1 MGKIFDVGFMIST
14 VPQIAGKLPVT
25 LWIAFLSGAIALV
38 LGFLVA
44 MARYFEVKLLS
55 PLCKLYVSFMRGTP
69 AMVQLL
75 VAYYGIPIL
84 LRGMNQS
91 LGTHFSVNGIPA
103 SVFAVFALSL
113 NSGAFMSETIRG
125 AMLAVDAGQMEAC
138 YSVNLST
145 AQALRRIILP
155 QAFTN
160 ALPAL
165 GNSFISLLKE
175 TSLIFNISVIEM
187 MAQAKIT
194 GARSYRFFEVYIVVA
209 LIYWAVC
216 ILMERGLGLLEKR
229 VRRYERRAVK

>member
-1 MGKIFDVGFMIST
+1 MGKIFDLSFMIST
-14 VPQIAGKLPVT
+14 IPPIAGKLPVT

-44 MARYFEVKLLS
+44 MVRYFHVRILT
-55 PLCKLYVSFMRGTP
+55 PICKVYVSFMRGTP

-75 VAYYGIPIL
+75 VSYYGIPIF
-84 LRGMNQS
+84 LRAINAS
-91 LGTHFSVNGIPA
+91 LGTGFSVNGIPA
-103 SVFAVFALSL
+103 VVFAVFALSL

-125 AMLAVDAGQMEAC
+125 AMLAVNAGQLEAC
-138 YSVNLST
+138 YSVNLT
-145 AQALRRIILP
+145 TWQALRRIILP

-175 TSLIFNISVIEM
+175 TSLVFYISVIDM

-194 GARSYRFFEVYIVVA
+194 GSRSYRFFEVYIVVA

-216 ILMERGLGLLEKR
+216 FLMERVLALLER
-229 VRRYERRAVK
+229 HVRRYERGIVK

>member
-1 MGKIFDVGFMIST
+1 MGKIFDVQFMIST
-14 VPQIAGKLPVT
+14 IPQIAGKLPVT

-44 MARYFEVKLLS
+44 MARYFEIRILS

-84 LRGMNQS
+84 LRGMNES

-103 SVFAVFALSL
+103 SAFAVFALAL

-125 AMLAVDAGQMEAC
+125 AMLAVDAGQLEAC

-145 AQALRRIILP
+145 GQAMRRIILP

-194 GARSYRFFEVYIVVA
+194 GSRSYRFFEVYIVVA

>member
-1 MGKIFDVGFMIST
+1 MGKIFDIQFMIST
-14 VPQIAGKLPVT
+14 IPQIGSKLPVT
-25 LWIAFLSGAIALV
+25 LWIAFLSGFIALI
-38 LGFLVA
+38 LGFIIA
-44 MARYFEVKLLS
+44 MIRYFNVRVLS
-55 PLCKLYVSFMRGTP
+55 PLCKLFVSFMRGTP

-75 VAYYGIPIL
+75 VAYYGVPIL
-84 LRGMNQS
+84 LRGMNEG
-91 LGTHFSVNGIPA
+91 LGTRFSVNGIPA
-103 SVFAVFALSL
+103 AAFAVFALSL

-125 AMLAVDAGQMEAC
+125 AMMAIDAGQLEAC
-138 YSVNLST
+138 YSVNLS
-145 AQALRRIILP
+145 AGQALRRIILP

-175 TSLIFNISVIEM
+175 TSLVFNISVIEM

-194 GARSYRFFEVYIVVA
+194 GSRSYRFFEVYIVVA

-216 ILMERGLGLLEKR
+216 FLMERVLAVVEEK

>member
-1 MGKIFDVGFMIST
+1 MGKIFDLEFMISAI
-14 VPQIAGKLPVT
+14 PQIAGKLPVT
-25 LWIAFLSGAIALV
+25 LWIAALSGVIALV

-44 MARYFEVKLLS
+44 MVRYFNMRILT

-91 LGTHFSVNGIPA
+91 LGTSFSVNGIPA
-103 SVFAVFALSL
+103 SAFAVFALSL

-125 AMLAVDAGQMEAC
+125 AMMAVDAGQLEAC
-138 YSVNLST
+138 YSVNLT
-145 AQALRRIILP
+145 TGMALRRIILP

-194 GARSYRFFEVYIVVA
+194 GSRSYRFFEVYIVVA

-216 ILMERGLGLLEKR
+216 ILMERGLALLEKR

>member
-1 MGKIFDVGFMIST
+1 MIST
-14 VPQIAGKLPVT
+14 IPQIAGKLPVT
-25 LWIAFLSGAIALV
+25 LWIAFLSGIIALI

-44 MARYFEVKLLS
+44 MVRYFNLRVLS

-84 LRGMNQS
+84 LRGMNES

-103 SVFAVFALSL
+103 SAFAVFALSL

-125 AMLAVDAGQMEAC
+125 AMMAVDAGQLEAC

-145 AQALRRIILP
+145 PMALRRIILP

-194 GARSYRFFEVYIVVA
+194 GSRSYRFFEVYIVVA

-216 ILMERGLGLLEKR
+216 ILMERALGFMENR

>member
-1 MGKIFDVGFMIST
+1 MGKIFDIQFMIST
-14 VPQIAGKLPVT
+14 IPQIGGKLPVT
-25 LWIAFLSGAIALV
+25 LWIAFLSGFIALI
-38 LGFLVA
+38 LGFIIA
-44 MARYFEVKLLS
+44 MIRYFNVRVLS
-55 PLCKLYVSFMRGTP
+55 PLCKLFVSFMRGTP

-75 VAYYGIPIL
+75 VAYYGVPIL
-84 LRGMNQS
+84 LRGMNEG
-91 LGTHFSVNGIPA
+91 LGTRFSVNGIPA
-103 SVFAVFALSL
+103 AAFAVFALSL

-125 AMLAVDAGQMEAC
+125 AMMAIDAGQLEAC

-145 AQALRRIILP
+145 GQALRRIILP

-175 TSLIFNISVIEM
+175 TSLVFNISVIEM

-194 GARSYRFFEVYIVVA
+194 GSRSYRFFEVYIVVA

-216 ILMERGLGLLEKR
+216 FLMERVLAVVEEK

>member
-1 MGKIFDVGFMIST
+1 MGKIFDIQFMIST
-14 VPQIAGKLPVT
+14 IPQIGSKLPVT
-25 LWIAFLSGAIALV
+25 LWIAFLSGFIALI
-38 LGFLVA
+38 LGFIIA
-44 MARYFEVKLLS
+44 MIRYFNVRVLS
-55 PLCKLYVSFMRGTP
+55 PLCKLFVSFMRGTP

-75 VAYYGIPIL
+75 VVYYGVPIL
-84 LRGMNQS
+84 LRGMNEG
-91 LGTHFSVNGIPA
+91 LGTRFSVNGIPA
-103 SVFAVFALSL
+103 AAFAVFALSL

-125 AMLAVDAGQMEAC
+125 AMMAIDAGQLEAC
-138 YSVNLST
+138 YSVNLTTS
-145 AQALRRIILP
+145 QALRRIILP

-175 TSLIFNISVIEM
+175 TSLVFNISVIEM

-194 GARSYRFFEVYIVVA
+194 GSRSYRFFEVYIVVA

-216 ILMERGLGLLEKR
+216 FLMERVLAVVEEK

>member
-1 MGKIFDVGFMIST
+1 MGKVFDLGYMFST
-14 VPQIAGKLPVT
+14 VPQIGSKLPVT
-25 LWIAFLSGAIALV
+25 LWIAFLSGFIALI
-38 LGFLVA
+38 LGFLIA
-44 MARYFEVKLLS
+44 MIRYFNVRGLS
-55 PLCKLYVSFMRGTP
+55 FLCKLFVSFMRGTP

-75 VAYYGIPIL
+75 VAYYGIPIM
-84 LRGMNQS
+84 LRALNES
-91 LGTHFSVNGIPA
+91 FGTHISVNGIPA
-103 SVFAVFALSL
+103 SAFAVFALSM

-125 AMLAVDAGQMEAC
+125 AMMAIDAGQLEAC

-175 TSLIFNISVIEM
+175 TSLVFNISVIEM

-194 GARSYRFFEVYIVVA
+194 GSRSYRFFEVYIVVA
-209 LIYWAVC
+209 LIYWLVC
-216 ILMERGLGLLEKR
+216 FLMERVLAIVEER

>member
-1 MGKIFDVGFMIST
+1 MGKIFDLQFMIST
-14 VPQIAGKLPVT
+14 ILQIAGKLPVT
-25 LWIAFLSGAIALV
+25 LWIAFLSGIIALI

-44 MARYFEVKLLS
+44 MVRYFNLRVLS

-84 LRGMNQS
+84 LRGMNES
-91 LGTHFSVNGIPA
+91 LGTRFSVNGIPA
-103 SVFAVFALSL
+103 SAFAVFALSL

-125 AMLAVDAGQMEAC
+125 AMMAVDAGQLEAC

-145 AQALRRIILP
+145 PMALRRIILP

-194 GARSYRFFEVYIVVA
+194 GSRSYRFFEVYIVVA

-216 ILMERGLGLLEKR
+216 ILMERALGFMENR

>member
-1 MGKIFDVGFMIST
+1 MGKIFDFGFMLSAI
-14 VPQIAGKLPVT
+14 PKIASKLPVT
-25 LWIAFLSGAIALV
+25 LWIAALSGVIAIAL
-38 LGFLVA
+38 GFVVA
-44 MARYFEVKLLS
+44 MVRYFKVKGLS
-55 PLCKLYVSFMRGTP
+55 RVCQVYVSFMRGTP

-75 VAYYGIPIL
+75 IAYYGIPIL
-84 LRGMNQS
+84 LRGVNER
-91 LGTHFSVNGIPA
+91 LGTSISVNGIPA
-103 SVFAVFALSL
+103 SAFAVFALSL

-125 AMLAVDAGQMEAC
+125 AMLAVDAGQLEAC

-145 AQALRRIILP
+145 LQAMQRILLP

-194 GARSYRFFEVYIVVA
+194 GSKSYRFFEVYIVVA

-216 ILMERGLGLLEKR
+216 FLMERGLAVWEKR
-229 VRRYERRAVK
+229 IRRYERSAVK

>member
-1 MGKIFDVGFMIST
+1 MGKIVDIQFMIST
-14 VPQIAGKLPVT
+14 IPQIGSKLPVT
-25 LWIAFLSGAIALV
+25 LWIAFLSGFIALI
-38 LGFLVA
+38 LGFIIA
-44 MARYFEVKLLS
+44 MIRYFNVRVLS
-55 PLCKLYVSFMRGTP
+55 PLCKLFVSFMRGTP

-75 VAYYGIPIL
+75 VAYYGVPIL
-84 LRGMNQS
+84 LRGMNEG
-91 LGTHFSVNGIPA
+91 LGTRFSVNVIPA
-103 SVFAVFALSL
+103 AAFAVFALSL

-125 AMLAVDAGQMEAC
+125 AMMAIDAGQLEAC
-138 YSVNLST
+138 YSVNLS
-145 AQALRRIILP
+145 AGQALRRIILP

-175 TSLIFNISVIEM
+175 TSLVFNISVIEM

-194 GARSYRFFEVYIVVA
+194 GSRSYRFFEVYIVVA

-216 ILMERGLGLLEKR
+216 FLMERVLAVVEEK

>member
-1 MGKIFDVGFMIST
+1 MGKIFDVQFMIST
-14 VPQIAGKLPVT
+14 IPQIAGKLPVT

-44 MARYFEVKLLS
+44 MARYFEIRILS

-84 LRGMNQS
+84 LRGMNES

-103 SVFAVFALSL
+103 SAFAVFALSL

-125 AMLAVDAGQMEAC
+125 AMLAVDAGQLEAC

-145 AQALRRIILP
+145 GQAMRRIILP

-160 ALPAL
+160 ALPGL

-194 GARSYRFFEVYIVVA
+194 GSRSYRFFEVYIVVA

>member
-1 MGKIFDVGFMIST
+1 MGTIFDFRFMIST
-14 VPQIAGKLPVT
+14 IPKIASKLPVT
-25 LWIAFLSGAIALV
+25 LWIAFASGVIAII
-38 LGFLVA
+38 LGFIIA
-44 MARYFEVKLLS
+44 MIRYFKVRGLS
-55 PLCKLYVSFMRGTP
+55 PLCKVFVSFMRGTP

-84 LRGMNQS
+84 LRGMNTS
-91 LGTHFSVNGIPA
+91 WGTDFSVNGIPA
-103 SVFAVFALSL
+103 EAFAIFALSL

-125 AMLAVDAGQMEAC
+125 AMMAIDAGQLEAC
-138 YSVNLST
+138 YSVNLTT

-165 GNSFISLLKE
+165 GNSFLSLLKE
-175 TSLIFNISVIEM
+175 TSLVFNISVIEM

-194 GARSYRFFEVYIVVA
+194 GSRSYRFFEVYIVVA
-209 LIYWAVC
+209 LIYWVVC
-216 ILMERGLGLLEKR
+216 FLMERVLAVLENR

>member
-1 MGKIFDVGFMIST
+1 MGKIFDFEFMVST
-14 VPQIAGKLPVT
+14 IPKIASKLPVT
-25 LWIAFLSGAIALV
+25 IWIAVVSGVIAII
-38 LGFLVA
+38 LGFIVA
-44 MARYFEVKLLS
+44 MIRYFKVKGLS
-55 PLCKLYVSFMRGTP
+55 QLCQLYVSFMRGTP

-84 LRGMNQS
+84 LRGFNEKF
-91 LGTHFSVNGIPA
+91 GTGISVNGIPA
-103 SVFAVFALSL
+103 SAFAVFALSL

-125 AMLAVDAGQMEAC
+125 AMMAVNAGQLEAC
-138 YSVNLST
+138 YSVNLT
-145 AQALRRIILP
+145 VWQALRRVILP

-194 GARSYRFFEVYIVVA
+194 GSRSYRFFEVYIVVA

-216 ILMERGLGLLEKR
+216 FLMERGLAVLEKR
-229 VRRYERRAVK
+229 IRRYERSAVK